1 MMTEPISMRVVS
13 AVEVMTAMA
22 EAPVSTGAT
31 AATTVST
38 AATAVSTT
46 AATAAMRADRRVFA
60 APHDYTAAV
69 PTIAPKNG
77 QPLSLRPI

>member
-1 MMTEPISMRVVS
+1 VTIVVTEPIAMEVVS
-13 AVEVMTAMA
+13 AVEVTTVMTAAMT
-22 EAPVSTGAT
+22 EAPVSTA
-31 AATTVST
+31 

-46 AATAAMRADRRVFA
+46 TTVATMRADRRVFA

-77 QPLSLRPI
+77 HPLSLRPI